1 MEKVYFSNKRKNQ
14 FNQNKDS
21 LSSNRSMTNI
31 KNRKSKD
38 ELSLPLLEIIYKY
51 LDNLKSLIKKNISQE
66 SNSLAFKQMNS
77 ILIKITEHINE
88 LNSQVS
94 QQQNLLMYYE
104 SKIRNLQK
112 TLFEELLNKDIL
124 QNNVNSLSQKEK
136 DYELIKEKTGI
147 IVSNG
152 KIINTNRKDNEII
165 ILRTENS
172 TLKGVIEQCE
182 KKLLQKE
189 KEYKKNNLN
198 LIKEKN
204 DLIIKINNLNNQIK
218 NCQNSNYSRYSIAK
232 KKLNISTNKR
242 IIDYSGVMTNRSN
255 DFVMNNI
262 PSTINVFK
270 TNDNNFNIDQSNII
284 KLSDKKMKTI
294 ASTRL
299 HARTRIINHS
309 HKNSHC
315 QYTKK
320 FIDDNDKIIKEN
332 ENNVMNH
339 TINKKFHQN
348 MEINLNKKRNT
359 NKILNEN
366 VYNKIIIKENYNSK
380 NDSKKVIKTDRT
392 KTKSHEHHLSNCVD
406 DRISLKKNKNL
417 NTYFISNKPINR
429 SFHKKT
435 SSIKIKNI
443 PFNNNVIINQNGDAK
458 EGKNNNSNKENNR
471 NDSNLVNIKN
481 LILTKAQ
488 KNKKNKINLIYRN
501 FISNNISN
509 YNSINN
515 SRNLNL
521 KNNMSKLHTF
531 NNSKVPTPTS
541 FANN

>member
-1 MEKVYFSNKRKNQ
+1 MEKVYFRNKRKNQ
-14 FNQNKDS
+14 FNQNKES

-38 ELSLPLLEIIYKY
+38 EFSLPLLEIIYKY

-66 SNSLAFKQMNS
+66 SNSLIFKQMNS
-77 ILIKITEHINE
+77 ILIKMTEQMNE
-88 LNSQVS
+88 LNSQVI
-94 QQQNLLMYYE
+94 QHQNLLMYYE

-172 TLKGVIEQCE
+172 TLKGVIDQYE

-242 IIDYSGVMTNRSN
+242 IIDYSGVLTNRSN

-262 PSTINVFK
+262 PSTINVLK
-270 TNDNNFNIDQSNII
+270 TNDNNYNIDQSNII

-294 ASTRL
+294 ASTHL

-320 FIDDNDKIIKEN
+320 FIDDNDKIIKDN
-332 ENNVMNH
+332 ENNIMNH

-348 MEINLNKKRNT
+348 MEIKLNKKRNT

-406 DRISLKKNKNL
+406 DKISLKKNKNL
-417 NTYFISNKPINR
+417 NTYFISNKPIKR
-429 SFHKKT
+429 IFHKKT

-443 PFNNNVIINQNGDAK
+443 PFNNNVIINQNADTK